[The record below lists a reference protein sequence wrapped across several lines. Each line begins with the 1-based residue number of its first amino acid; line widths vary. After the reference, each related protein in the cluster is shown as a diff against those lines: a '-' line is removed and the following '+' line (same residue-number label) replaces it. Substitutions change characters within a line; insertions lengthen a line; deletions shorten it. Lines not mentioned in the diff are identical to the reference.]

1 MMGAVPVSDLCQT
14 DDQTGKRSFRSDQAP
29 SKRQAQELGPTVY
42 RVAVVA
48 RSIQYAFTSDQL
60 ALLVIQPELSF
71 TILRTLPAQFNIN
84 STFMQ
89 WGLPSLG
96 TLKIGHFAD

>member
-71 TILRTLPAQFNIN
+71 TILRTLPAQFNNIFIKCLTG
-84 STFMQ
+84 S
-89 WGLPSLG
+89 GIALC
-96 TLKIGHFAD
+96 